1 MSQRDSVCNPILL
14 SPDEPGMPRFQFVAL
29 DAYKPRGDV
38 TRIEDDI
45 NLHSFPWF
53 AEIVGRYSDRQGQPI
68 DTWWCINRMPVV
80 GTDFELLSACIDGA
94 PESLFHVLSGRDYGD
109 ALAGILRR
117 DWPDIYAMLEAS
129 TSGDLS
135 RRLLLAV
142 DVGNGRQWMVADV
155 VAGEDRHNIAPAQVE
170 DLIVTALSVALR
182 TNDWLTKLPGIL
194 ELGPDLTTRRLRG
207 MAGILGGVADVGGG
221 LQTLAQNNL
230 NPQAITSAIQ
240 AASGLPDHVRSVF
253 R

>member
-1 MSQRDSVCNPILL
+1 MNRRDSVCNPIVL

-29 DAYKPRGDV
+29 DAYTPRGDV
-38 TRIEDDI
+38 THVEDGI

-80 GTDFELLSACIDGA
+80 GTDFELLAACINDA
-94 PESLFHVLSGRDYGD
+94 PESLFQVRSGRDYGD
-109 ALAGILRR
+109 ALADILRR
-117 DWPDIYAMLEAS
+117 DWADIYSMFEAS

-142 DVGNGRQWMVADV
+142 DVGDSRQWMVADV
-155 VAGEDRHNIAPAQVE
+155 VAGEARHDIAPAQVE
-170 DLIVTALSVALR
+170 DLIVTALSVAVR
-182 TNDWLTKLPGIL
+182 TFDWFTKLPGTL

-207 MAGILGGVADVGGG
+207 LAGLIGGVADVGGG
-221 LQTLAQNNL
+221 LQGLAQNNL
-230 NPQAITSAIQ
+230 TPQALTSAIQ